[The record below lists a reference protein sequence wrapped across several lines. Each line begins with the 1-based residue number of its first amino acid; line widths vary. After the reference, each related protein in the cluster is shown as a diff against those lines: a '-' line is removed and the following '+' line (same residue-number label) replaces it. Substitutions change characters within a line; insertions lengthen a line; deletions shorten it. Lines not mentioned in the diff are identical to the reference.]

1 MTLTAGIDLGTGAV
15 KTVLLDVTDG
25 ETKWLARSMERIRRR
40 DPQVLARECFEK
52 MLADLNLDS
61 DQLDYVATTGDGES
75 IPFRTGHF
83 YSMTTHAKGATYLSP
98 GINAVIDVGALH
110 GRAIATDDRG
120 KVLTY
125 KMTSQ
130 CASGS
135 GQFLENIARYLGVAL
150 TEVGEISK
158 SADNPEI
165 VSSICAVLA
174 ETDVINMISRGISTA
189 NILKGIHISMAS
201 RLVKLLKS
209 IKAREGVALLTGGL
223 AVDEGL
229 IEAMQEQVVEQKL
242 KVEIISHPDS
252 IYAGAIGAALWG
264 AFRHDKLL
272 QAEHGMP
279 SKDLNEYDA
288 SRPALA
294 VDMGQES
301 VECPLTS
308 VAEPK
313 SSTCPADQVLRSDK
327 VDDKT

>member
-1 MTLTAGIDLGTGAV
+1 MTLAAGIDLGTGAV
-15 KTVLLDVTDG
+15 KIVLFDVSDG
-25 ETKWLARSMERIRRR
+25 ETKWLARNNDRIRRR
-40 DPQVLARECFEK
+40 DPQVLAREGFEN
-52 MLADLNLDS
+52 MLSGLKLDA
-61 DQLDYVATTGDGES
+61 DQLDYIATTGNGEN

-135 GQFLENIARYLGVAL
+135 GQFLENIARYLGVSL
-150 TEVGEISK
+150 EEVGEISK
-158 SADNPEI
+158 TADNPET

-174 ETDVINMISRGISTA
+174 ETDVINMISRGITTA
-189 NILKGIHISMAS
+189 NILKGIHIAMAS

-209 IKAREGVALLTGGL
+209 IKAREGTVLITGGL

-229 IEAMQEQVVEQKL
+229 IEAMEEQVVEQKL
-242 KVEIISHPDS
+242 KLKVLSHADS

-272 QAEHGMP
+272 QAQHGVP
-279 SKDLNEYDA
+279 ARNLDEYDA
-288 SRPALA
+288 GQPALA
-294 VDMGQES
+294 VNLGEES
-301 VECPLTS
+301 VACPVTN
-308 VAEPK
+308 VAEPQ
-313 SSTCPADQVLRSDK
+313 CDPVQVEPASATDRETK
-327 VDDKT
+327 

>member
-1 MTLTAGIDLGTGAV
+1 MTLAAGIDLGTGAV
-15 KTVLLDVTDG
+15 KTVLFEVSDG
-25 ETKWLARSMERIRRR
+25 ETKWLARNTDRIRRR
-40 DPQVLARECFEK
+40 DPQVLAREGFEN
-52 MLADLNLDS
+52 MLSDLKLDAG
-61 DQLDYVATTGDGES
+61 QIDYIATTGDGEN

-135 GQFLENIARYLGVAL
+135 GQFLENIARYLGVTL
-150 TEVGEISK
+150 EEVGEISK
-158 SADNPEI
+158 TADNPET

-189 NILKGIHISMAS
+189 NILKGIHIAMAG

-209 IKAREGVALLTGGL
+209 IKAREGSVLITGGL

-229 IEAMQEQVVEQKL
+229 IEAMEEQVVEQKL
-242 KVEIISHPDS
+242 KVKVLSHADS

-272 QAEHGMP
+272 QAQHGVP
-279 SKDLNEYDA
+279 SKNLHEYDA
-288 SRPALA
+288 GQPMLA
-294 VDMGQES
+294 ANLGEES
-301 VECPLTS
+301 VACPLTS
-308 VAEPK
+308 IDDAK
-313 SSTCPADQVLRSDK
+313 CGSLGGDLDSD
-327 VDDKT
+327 TYEENT

>member
-1 MTLTAGIDLGTGAV
+1 VALTAGIDLGTGAV
-15 KTVLLDVTDG
+15 KTVLFDVSDG
-25 ETKWLARSMERIRRR
+25 NTKWLARFTSRIRRR
-40 DPQVLARECFEK
+40 DPMVLAREGYDN
-52 MLADLNLDS
+52 MLAEVDLDPKLI
-61 DQLDYVATTGDGES
+61 DYVATTGDGEN

-83 YSMTTHAKGATYLSP
+83 YSMTTHARGATYLQP
-98 GINAVIDVGALH
+98 GINAVIDAGALH
-110 GRAIATDDRG
+110 GRAIATDERG
-120 KVLTY
+120 KVLSY

-135 GQFLENIARYLGVAL
+135 GQFLENIARYLGVSL
-150 TEVGEISK
+150 EEVGKISK
-158 SADNPEI
+158 TADNPET

-189 NILKGIHISMAS
+189 NILKGIHIAMAS

-209 IKAREGVALLTGGL
+209 IKAREGSVLITGGL
-223 AVDEGL
+223 ASNEGF
-229 IEAMQEQVVEQKL
+229 IEAVEEQVIEQKL
-242 KVEIISHPDS
+242 KVGVLSHPDS

-272 QAEHGMP
+272 QAEHGAP
-279 SKDLNEYDA
+279 SKDLHEYD
-288 SRPALA
+288 SGRLALA

-313 SSTCPADQVLRSDK
+313 SSICPADQVLRSDTA
-327 VDDKT
+327 DDNT